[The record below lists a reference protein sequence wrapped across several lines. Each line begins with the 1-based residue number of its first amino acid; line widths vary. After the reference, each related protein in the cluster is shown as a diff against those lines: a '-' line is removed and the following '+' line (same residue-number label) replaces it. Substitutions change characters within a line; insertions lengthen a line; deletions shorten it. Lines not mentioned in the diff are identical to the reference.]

1 MRTVWSIGQGSIG
14 AMLKVHCLLNQK
26 QMRNVIIRGF
36 PVKFND
42 IILPSIYPST
52 GLIATAH
59 GSLYDNFLCFYF

>member
-1 MRTVWSIGQGSIG
+1 MKTVWSIGQGSIG
-14 AMLKVHCLLNQK
+14 AMLIVYCLSTQK
-26 QMRNVIIRGF
+26 QIRNVNIRLF

-59 GSLYDNFLCFYF
+59 GSLYNNFLYYYF